1 MFLNERAKV
10 SPSPRVTFGD
20 VMAAVEAARQAE
32 DRFNYTTEA
41 ELIDAATLEVT
52 AARIRLNH
60 LIRQAKM
67 EHGIAQRGRRP

>member
-1 MFLNERAKV
+1 MFAKERVKASV
-10 SPSPRVTFGD
+10 SSRVTFGD
-20 VMAAVEAARQAE
+20 IRAALEMTRQAE
-32 DRFNYTTEA
+32 ERFNQATEI

-67 EHGIAQRGRRP
+67 EHGI

>member
-1 MFLNERAKV
+1 MFLNQRANV
-10 SPSPRVTFGD
+10 SRSPGVTFGD
-20 VMAAVEAARQAE
+20 VMAAIEAARQAE

-67 EHGIAQRGRRP
+67 ERGIAQRGRRP